1 MNESLTDLQRKI
13 NSASD
18 LQSVVRTMKAM
29 AAASIGQYENA
40 VRSLD
45 DYYLTVQLGLT
56 AYFHSAQT
64 RLDSKRYDVFPASKR
79 NKLGPGEGQSK
90 VAAIVFG
97 SDQGLVG
104 QFNEVLIRFLAREL
118 AKHPGKNICWPV
130 GERMQA
136 GVNESKL
143 LVGPGFALP
152 NSIASITQLISELLI
167 EIDTQWE
174 RGNIEQVYL
183 FFNHPTSKVTY
194 QSVYQRLLPLDHQW
208 QNEFVNRSWPS
219 PCLPQ
224 VLNSDNGSLRALIH
238 EYLFVSIYR
247 ACAESL
253 ASENASRLVA
263 MQRAEKNIEEL
274 QAALHRSYHHQRQSG
289 IDEEL
294 FDLVGGFE
302 ALNRAG

>member
-1 MNESLTDLQRKI
+1 MSESLINLQRKI

-56 AYFHSAQT
+56 AYFQSVQ
-64 RLDSKRYDVFPASKR
+64 REGVSKRTAFLAASNMDKSSPGK
-79 NKLGPGEGQSK
+79 NKSNIY
-90 VAAIVFG
+90 AIVFG

-104 QFNEVLIRFLAREL
+104 QFNELLVSFLDDEL
-118 AKHPGKNICWPV
+118 AKYPGKKICWPV

-136 GVNESKL
+136 RLNESK
-143 LVGPGFALP
+143 VVSGPSFALP
-152 NSIASITQLISELLI
+152 KSIASITQLISELLI
-167 EIDTQWE
+167 KIDAQWE
-174 RGNIEQVYL
+174 FGNIKQVYL
-183 FFNHPTSKVTY
+183 FFNHPTSKASY
-194 QSVYQRLLPLDHQW
+194 QPAYQRLLPMDRQW
-208 QNEFVNRSWPS
+208 KNEFINKPWPNS
-219 PCLPQ
+219 CLPQ
-224 VLNSDNGSLRALIH
+224 VLVGDNASLGALIH

-274 QAALHRSYHHQRQSG
+274 QEQLHRSFHNQRQGG

-302 ALNRAG
+302 ALNRTY

>member
-1 MNESLTDLQRKI
+1 MSDSLINLQRKI

-29 AAASIGQYENA
+29 AAASISQYENA
-40 VRSLD
+40 VRALD

-56 AYFHSAQT
+56 AYFHSVQRERT
-64 RLDSKRYDVFPASKR
+64 SKRYPLFTGSQLGAARPDK
-79 NKLGPGEGQSK
+79 NKSNI
-90 VAAIVFG
+90 AAIVFG

-104 QFNEVLIRFLAREL
+104 QFNELLVTYLDSEL
-118 AKHPGKNICWPV
+118 AKHPGNKICWPV
-130 GERMQA
+130 GERIQA
-136 GVNESKL
+136 RLNESD
-143 LVGPGFALP
+143 LVTGRSFILP

-167 EIDTQWE
+167 ETDKQWE
-174 RGNIEQVYL
+174 LGNVEQVYL
-183 FFNHPTSKVTY
+183 FYNHPTSKASY
-194 QSVYQRLLPLDHQW
+194 QPVYQRLLPLDHQW
-208 QNEFVNRSWPS
+208 QNTFVNNHWPTA
-219 PCLPQ
+219 CLPQ
-224 VLNSDNGSLRALIH
+224 VLNSDNRGLGALIH

-253 ASENASRLVA
+253 ASENASRLLA

-274 QAALHRSYHHQRQSG
+274 QEELHRSYHHQRQSG

-302 ALNRAG
+302 ALTD